1 MMMIMN
7 RITLVYR
14 DDDTGDDDKWDDMS
28 LYFWDLLP

>member
-1 MMMIMN
+1 MVTLMMMIMN

-28 LYFWDLLP
+28 L